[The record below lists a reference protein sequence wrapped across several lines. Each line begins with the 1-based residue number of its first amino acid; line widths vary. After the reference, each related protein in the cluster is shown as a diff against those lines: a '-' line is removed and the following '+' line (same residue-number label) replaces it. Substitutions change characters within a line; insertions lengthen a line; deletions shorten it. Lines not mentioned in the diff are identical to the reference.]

1 MERNPEVTAST
12 ETGIYNVDAQGRLG
26 TGGGTRAA
34 WGPVET
40 QHRWRCVQK
49 PERASQLVGGTP
61 PGHVVQ
67 EGFLS
72 ACGHVSFSHFAIRI
86 LNARWAV
93 LPQPGSDTAPHVMAG
108 GAHCRKEREILQTRR
123 PGRSWE
129 VRGQRLLFF
138 GGKSK

>member
-1 MERNPEVTAST
+1 M
-12 ETGIYNVDAQGRLG
+12 
-26 TGGGTRAA
+26 
-34 WGPVET
+34 
-40 QHRWRCVQK
+40 QK
-49 PERASQLVGGTP
+49 PKGASRLVGGTP

-86 LNARWAV
+86 LNARGAV
-93 LPQPGSDTAPHVMAG
+93 LPQHGSDTAPHVMAG
-108 GAHCRKEREILQTRR
+108 GAHCKKEREIPRPRR
-123 PGRSWE
+123 PGRSWD